1 MELNEKASNAQLARN
16 FIIALP
22 KELSFEEN
30 KKLITEFIQENFV
43 SKGMIAD
50 LAIHDESNE
59 GNNNIHA
66 HIMTTLRPIN
76 EKGQW
81 QAKSKKEY
89 ILDDEGNKILNKNG
103 KPKQEKSNLLIG
115 ITKVMQRNGEKV
127 LLKSVTSIL
136 KETILKKE

>member
-30 KKLITEFIQENFV
+30 KNLITDFIQKNFV

-59 GNNNIHA
+59 GNGNIHA
-66 HIMTTLRPIN
+66 HIMTTVRPLN
-76 EKGQW
+76 QDGTW
-81 QAKSKKEY
+81 GAKSKKEY
-89 ILDDEGNKILNKNG
+89 LLDEQG
-103 KPKQEKSNLLIG
+103 ETLLG
-115 ITKVMQRNGEKV
+115 CFQ
-127 LLKSVTSIL
+127 
-136 KETILKKE
+136 